1 MQQAARPGGTTR
13 RWSGIYA
20 PHVAARSQQ
29 QLEALGVVVEGGSV
43 NRRTD
48 VVVALVDVAARSIEI
63 FIGQNGVSRKTTLLL
78 HATLYLVLGFRHL
91 SNVESTN
98 RISRME

>member
-29 QLEALGVVVEGGSV
+29 QLEALGVALLGGSV
-43 NRRTD
+43 NRRTA
-48 VVVALVDVAARSIEI
+48 VLVALVDVAARQTDIIYWS
-63 FIGQNGVSRKTTLLL
+63 NGVSRVTC
-78 HATLYLVLGFRHL
+78 HCYALYLVLNFVVVIL
-91 SNVESTN
+91 CEVQ
-98 RISRME
+98 

>member
-1 MQQAARPGGTTR
+1 MSVLGGNANR
-13 RWSGIYA
+13 RSAITVA
-20 PHVAARSQQ
+20 LVHVAAI
-29 QLEALGVVVEGGSV
+29 
-43 NRRTD
+43 D
-48 VVVALVDVAARSIEI
+48 RSIEI